1 MVNHPLHRL
10 YVPLF
15 CPFTY
20 YSLIWLNN
28 SLVDIKNNIPQFVEI
43 NYTFPNTGYCTI
55 PYPSGYTKDNCF
67 IVSYMSYN
75 ANLKNWSEEA
85 GADQGICRLFDDN
98 IKVYKQNG
106 DWTKC
111 KLILG
116 KM

>member
-1 MVNHPLHRL
+1 M
-10 YVPLF
+10 
-15 CPFTY
+15 
-20 YSLIWLNN
+20 LNN
-28 SLVDIKNNIPQFVEI
+28 SLVNIKNNIPQFVEI
-43 NYTFPNTGYCTI
+43 NYTFPNTGYCSI

-85 GADQGICRLFDDN
+85 GADQSICRLFDN
-98 IKVYKQNG
+98 RIEVYKQNS